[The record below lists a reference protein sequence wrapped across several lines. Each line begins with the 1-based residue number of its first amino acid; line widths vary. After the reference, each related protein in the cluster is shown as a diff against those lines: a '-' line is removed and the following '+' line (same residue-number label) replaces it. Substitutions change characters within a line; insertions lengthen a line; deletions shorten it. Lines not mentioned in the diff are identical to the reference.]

1 VRAARLAWR
10 ACRRKRC
17 PAVVAQVPGAGS
29 NLGGLGFCCPTA
41 LDPWHGSGRPLAGPG
56 SVKSSAFVA
65 SFQMLA
71 NFTQMAS
78 ASMKL
83 VKLRASLLRLSAV
96 GVFALAGECCS
107 AGRAGL
113 GLPKAQG
120 RLHG

>member
-41 LDPWHGSGRPLAGPG
+41 LDPWHGSGRPLAGLG

-65 SFQMLA
+65 DFQKPASFT
-71 NFTQMAS
+71 FMAS
-78 ASMKL
+78 VSMNL
-83 VKLRASLLRLSAV
+83 VKLRASVLMRSAV
-96 GVFALAGECCS
+96 GAFALAGECCS

-113 GLPKAQG
+113 GLPKA
-120 RLHG
+120 